1 MVGQTCRSLPGS
13 WVNCGP
19 YWPGSRVNSGL
30 IGPAAGWIS
39 FAYNLQLWG
48 RADKNPYPQ
57 DRRAGKDSY
66 PHDSD
71 NQCIIIR
78 LQLSFM
84 MINVQLM
91 LVYLILFYSLISARF
106 CNKYVLIILI
116 LFVHIIMLKILKWS
130 SYYFTWILL
139 LEILHFLHLIDRQKI
154 KWKSIYL
161 NLIQGFWLI
170 DMPIVSLMCQNLS
183 CISKLISEWKLYDLI
198 SVKSQFENY
207 YHNWKNYN

>member
-19 YWPGSRVNSGL
+19 YWPGSRGNSGL
-30 IGPAAGWIS
+30 IGPAAGWIA
-39 FAYNLQLWG
+39 FAYNLQLWGIRAVNLDSGNPHDG

-106 CNKYVLIILI
+106 CNKYVLKFKWQRFTF
-116 LFVHIIMLKILKWS
+116 LFLHYRFKGIVSRIIM
-130 SYYFTWILL
+130 
-139 LEILHFLHLIDRQKI
+139 QKTAY
-154 KWKSIYL
+154 KKS
-161 NLIQGFWLI
+161 N
-170 DMPIVSLMCQNLS
+170 
-183 CISKLISEWKLYDLI
+183 
-198 SVKSQFENY
+198 
-207 YHNWKNYN
+207 